1 MKRIPCSCLLLYC
14 FCFFAGGGLHAQTIQ
29 LSPSYPEVTTASGP
43 LELAWFGGLNTPQ
56 PQTADLDGDGT
67 DDLYVFDK
75 AGEIHLSLRGLG
87 GDSYNEAPEL
97 VAHFPEEIR
106 EWVMIRDYNL
116 DDIPDIFTYAS
127 AVDGIAVYRG
137 RRRVDGLLEFDL
149 VNFGNPLPQLY
160 FPFEGRP
167 SPIFVSSID
176 YPAIDDIDFDGDLD
190 ILTFSVGGGY
200 VEYYRNMGVERGFG
214 ADTLLY
220 ELADQCWG
228 GFFESGLSPALDLGS
243 GPGDCFNNLLGPG
256 GGGRPRHSG
265 STLLTLDYNG
275 NGLSDIMLGDISFD
289 GLVLGFNNGSREQA
303 WISAQ
308 DSVWKEDGV
317 EADIPSFPAG
327 FHLDVDQDGARD
339 LVASPS
345 VTLNGTDV
353 EVMWYYRNVGSD
365 AEPEFV
371 LQKKT
376 LLVDEMIDVGTSA
389 NVTTFDYDAD
399 GRPDLVVGNNDEF
412 TGTNFLDSRLRLFR
426 NVTPSGGA
434 ITFELVSE
442 DYLGLSAFMTTSWGY
457 APAFGD
463 LDGDGDEDV
472 IIGERSGKI
481 VFGENTAGAGREA
494 TFAPL
499 QFEWLGIDA
508 GQFSKPALA
517 DLDRDGLLDILLG
530 GFDGRIR
537 FYRNIGTATE
547 PAFDPST
554 SAAGNVLQLGGINT
568 NAPGV
573 STGHP
578 TPAVV
583 QNDDFTLVISGNRSG
598 TIEVY
603 RFGADSAYTEPFTL
617 LTKTVDSL
625 DLGAFTNPALA
636 DFDGDRVL
644 EMVVGNERGGI
655 SFYETDLRNDLSTGL
670 FSAVRP
676 AFDFSVFPNPVADEL
691 TISGLPAGVR
701 EVALLDVQGRVLRST
716 TLQTTAY
723 NLPSTHAAQT
733 QVQWRLKELSAGV
746 YFVRASGPEGVATR
760 RVVHL

>member
-1 MKRIPCSCLLLYC
+1 MNRFLLLFLSICLLFSVTLP
-14 FCFFAGGGLHAQTIQ
+14 AQSIQ
-29 LSPSYPEVTTASGP
+29 LTPAYPSVSTSSGP
-43 LELAWFGGLNTPQ
+43 LNLAWFGGLNA
-56 PQTADLDGDGT
+56 PQTQAADLDGDGT
-67 DDLYVFDK
+67 DDLYFFDK
-75 AGEIHLSLRGLG
+75 AGDIHLALRGLG
-87 GDSYNEAPEL
+87 GVNYDEAPEL
-97 VAHFPEEIR
+97 VAHFPKEIR
-106 EWVMIRDYNL
+106 EWIIIRDYNL
-116 DDIPDIFTYAS
+116 DDVPDLFTYAK

-137 RRRVDGLLEFDL
+137 SRRADGLLEFDL
-149 VNFGNPLPQLY
+149 VDFGNPLPQLY

-167 SPIFVSSID
+167 SPVFVSSVD
-176 YPAIDDIDFDGDLD
+176 YPAVDDVDFDGDLD
-190 ILTFSVGGGY
+190 ILTFSVGGGFM
-200 VEYYRNMGVERGFG
+200 EYYQNMGVERGLG

-228 GFFESGLSPALDLGS
+228 GFFESGLSPALDLAS
-243 GPGDCFNNLLGPG
+243 ASGDCFNNLIGPSA
-256 GGGRPRHSG
+256 GGRPRHSG
-265 STLLTLDYNG
+265 STVLTLDYDG
-275 NGLSDIMLGDISFD
+275 NGTKDVVLGDVSFN
-289 GLVLGFNNGSREQA
+289 GLVLGLNNGTRAQA
-303 WISAQ
+303 WISEQ
-308 DSVWKEDGV
+308 DSVWNVEDEVV
-317 EADIPSFPAG
+317 EISTFPAA

-339 LVASPS
+339 IIVSPS

-353 EVMWYYRNVGSD
+353 EVMWFYRNIGSD
-365 AEPEFV
+365 AAPEFV
-371 LQKKT
+371 LQGRT
-376 LLVDEMIDVGTSA
+376 QFVDQMIDVGTSS

-426 NVTPSGGA
+426 NVTPAGGDLA
-434 ITFELVSE
+434 FELVTD
-442 DYLGLSAFMTTSWGY
+442 DYLGLSAFMTTSWAF

-481 VFGENTAGAGREA
+481 VFGENTAGAGSEA
-494 TFAPL
+494 RFGQL

-537 FYRNIGTATE
+537 FYRNIGTATA

-568 NAPGV
+568 NATGV

-578 TPAVV
+578 TPQVV
-583 QNDDFTLVISGNRSG
+583 QNDDFTLVMSGNRSG

-625 DLGAFTNPALA
+625 DLGAFTNPAVA
-636 DFDGDRVL
+636 DFDGDGVL
-644 EMVVGNERGGI
+644 EMVVGNERGGVN
-655 SFYETDLRNDLSTGL
+655 FYETDLRSDLSTGL

-676 AFDFSVFPNPVADEL
+676 AFDFSVFPNPVEDEL

-701 EVALLDVQGRVLRST
+701 EVVLLDVQGRVLRST
-716 TLQTTAY
+716 TLQSADY

-733 QVQWRLKELSAGV
+733 QVQWRLKKLSAGV
-746 YFVRASGPEGVATR
+746 YFVRVSGPAGVGTR
-760 RVVHL
+760 RVVVTR

>member
-1 MKRIPCSCLLLYC
+1 MKRISFRFLLLCCFCLL
-14 FCFFAGGGLHAQTIQ
+14 AGALLHAQTIE
-29 LSPSYPEVTTASGP
+29 LSASYPEVTTASGN

-56 PQTADLDGDGT
+56 PQTVDLDNDGT
-67 DDLYVFDK
+67 DDLFIFDK
-75 AGEIHLSLRGLG
+75 AGEIHLGLRGLG
-87 GDSYNEAPEL
+87 GDKYDEAPEL
-97 VAHFPEEIR
+97 VAHFPKEIR
-106 EWVMIRDYNL
+106 GWMMLRDYNL
-116 DDIPDIFTYAS
+116 DDVPDIFTYS
-127 AVDGIAVYRG
+127 TIVDGISVYRG
-137 RRRVDGLLEFDL
+137 RRRPDGLLEFDL
-149 VNFGNPLPQLY
+149 VDFGNPLPQLY
-160 FPFEGRP
+160 FPFEGRLT
-167 SPIFVSSID
+167 PIFISSID
-176 YPAIDDIDFDGDLD
+176 YPAIDDIDLDGDLD

-200 VEYYRNMGVERGFG
+200 IEYYRNMGVERGFG

-228 GFFESGLSPALDLGS
+228 GFFESGLSPALDLGA

-265 STLLTLDYNG
+265 STVLTLDYNG
-275 NGLSDIMLGDISFD
+275 NGLSDIMLGDVSFD
-289 GLVLGFNNGSREQA
+289 GLVLGFNTGSREQA
-303 WISAQ
+303 WISTQ
-308 DSVWKEDGV
+308 DSAWQEDGV
-317 EADIPSFPAG
+317 QADIPSFPAG

-339 LVASPS
+339 LLAAPS

-353 EVMWYYRNVGSD
+353 DVMWYYRNVGSD
-365 AEPEFV
+365 AAPEFAF
-371 LQKKT
+371 QRST
-376 LLVDEMIDVGTSA
+376 FLVDEMIDLGTSA

-412 TGTNFLDSRLRLFR
+412 TGSNFLDSRLRLFR
-426 NVTPSGGA
+426 NVTPAGGDIA
-434 ITFELVSE
+434 FELVTD
-442 DYLGLSAFMTTSWGY
+442 DYLGLRAFAMTAWAY

-494 TFAPL
+494 VFARL

-517 DLDRDGLLDILLG
+517 DLDRDGLLDLLLG

-537 FYRNIGTATE
+537 FYRNIGTATA

-554 SAAGNVLQLGGINT
+554 SAAGNMLQLGGINT

-583 QNDDFTLVISGNRSG
+583 QNDDFTLILSGNRSG
-598 TIEVY
+598 TIELY

-625 DLGAFTNPALA
+625 DLGAFTNPTLA
-636 DFDGDRVL
+636 DFDGDGVL
-644 EMVVGNERGGI
+644 EMVVGNERGGL
-655 SFYETDLRNDLSTGL
+655 SFYGTDLRNDLSTGL

-691 TISGLPAGVR
+691 TISGLPASVR

-716 TLQTTAY
+716 DLSSTAQ
-723 NLPSTHAAQT
+723 PSTQGARP
-733 QVQWRLKELSAGV
+733 QVQWRLEELSAGV
-746 YFVRASGPEGVATR
+746 YFVRASGPEGIATR

>member
-1 MKRIPCSCLLLYC
+1 MKRISSRCLLLFCSCLL
-14 FCFFAGGGLHAQTIQ
+14 AGVLLQAQTIR
-29 LSPSYPEVTTASGP
+29 LTPVYPEVRTASGT
-43 LELAWFGGLNTPQ
+43 LGLAWFGGLNTPQ
-56 PQTADLDGDGT
+56 PQAVDLDNDGT
-67 DDLYVFDK
+67 DDLFIFDK
-75 AGEIHLSLRGLG
+75 AGEIHLGLRGLG
-87 GDSYNEAPEL
+87 GDKYDEAPEL
-97 VAHFPEEIR
+97 VAHFPEKIR
-106 EWVMIRDYNL
+106 GWMMLRDYNL
-116 DDIPDIFTYAS
+116 DDVPDIFTYS
-127 AVDGIAVYRG
+127 TVVDGISVYRG
-137 RRRVDGLLEFDL
+137 RRRPDGLLEFGL
-149 VNFGNPLPQLY
+149 VDFGNPLPQLY

-167 SPIFVSSID
+167 TPIFVSSID
-176 YPAIDDIDFDGDLD
+176 YPAIDDIDLDGDLD

-200 VEYYRNMGVERGFG
+200 IEYYRNMGVERGFG

-228 GFFESGLSPALDLGS
+228 GFFESGLSPALDLGG

-265 STLLTLDYNG
+265 STVLTLDYNG
-275 NGLSDIMLGDISFD
+275 NGLSDIMLGDVSFD
-289 GLVLGFNNGSREQA
+289 GLVLGFNTGSREQA
-303 WISAQ
+303 WISTQ
-308 DSVWKEDGV
+308 DSAWQEGGV
-317 EADIPSFPAG
+317 QVDIPSFPAG

-339 LVASPS
+339 LLAAPS

-365 AEPEFV
+365 AAPEFAF
-371 LQKKT
+371 QRRT
-376 LLVDEMIDVGTSA
+376 FLVDEMIDLGTSA

-412 TGTNFLDSRLRLFR
+412 TGSNFLDSRLRLFR
-426 NVTPSGGA
+426 NVTPAGGDIA
-434 ITFELVSE
+434 FELVTD
-442 DYLGLSAFMTTSWGY
+442 DYLGLRAFAMTAWAY

-517 DLDRDGLLDILLG
+517 DLDRDGLLDLLLG

-537 FYRNIGTATE
+537 FYRNIGTATA

-583 QNDDFTLVISGNRSG
+583 QNDDFTLILSGNRSG
-598 TIEVY
+598 TIELY

-625 DLGAFTNPALA
+625 DLGAFTNPTLA
-636 DFDGDRVL
+636 DFDGDGVL
-644 EMVVGNERGGI
+644 EMVVGNERGGL
-655 SFYETDLRNDLSTGL
+655 SFYGTDLRNDLSTWL

-691 TISGLPAGVR
+691 IISGLPASVR

-716 TLQTTAY
+716 D
-723 NLPSTHAAQT
+723 LPSTQGARP
-733 QVQWRLKELSAGV
+733 QVQWRLEELSAGV
-746 YFVRASGPEGVATR
+746 YFVRASGPEGIATR